1 MSSSFRPL
9 LPAEFRG
16 DVNVAAALPEKLI
29 RRPNVTVACLPC
41 QKAKTKCSGE
51 RPVCHRCST
60 RASPC
65 EYDVRPNETRV
76 SSLRHTDQRFR
87 ELYTYLR
94 TRPWSEALE
103 ILKRIRGNL
112 DPLAVVQ
119 LIRDGDILLH
129 NPSLKD
135 RANDPSSQGDTNDH
149 NPSDM
154 LPDCSI
160 ASPWTTIASR
170 ERVRDFVNIFIEK
183 EQPFLMSFIDKN
195 MFLADMQA
203 KPERSR
209 DGRFCS
215 ALLINAIC
223 SIIAV
228 GFVSKTVLG
237 CITDGGLLVS
247 FQDCSTLP
255 SSMDWAAIYKR
266 RLFYLLSVQ
275 A

>member
-1 MSSSFRPL
+1 
-9 LPAEFRG
+9 
-16 DVNVAAALPEKLI
+16 
-29 RRPNVTVACLPC
+29 
-41 QKAKTKCSGE
+41 
-51 RPVCHRCST
+51 
-60 RASPC
+60 
-65 EYDVRPNETRV
+65 
-76 SSLRHTDQRFR
+76 
-87 ELYTYLR
+87 
-94 TRPWSEALE
+94 LE

-223 SIIAV
+223 SIIACRSRIAAHSRLAWTGLQFTNAASFTYYLYKHEV
-228 GFVSKTVLG
+228 TEVEHALTDFLG
-237 CITDGGLLVS
+237 
-247 FQDCSTLP
+247 
-255 SSMDWAAIYKR
+255 M
-266 RLFYLLSVQ
+266 
-275 A
+275 